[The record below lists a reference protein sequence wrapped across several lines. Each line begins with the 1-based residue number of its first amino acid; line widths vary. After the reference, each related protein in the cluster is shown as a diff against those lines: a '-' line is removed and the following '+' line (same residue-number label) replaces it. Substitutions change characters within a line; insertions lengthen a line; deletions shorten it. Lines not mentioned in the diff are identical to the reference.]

1 MANENGEI
9 ELYGALRSKT
19 SDHKVAFASEVYDEA
34 QGKFQSQIN
43 QEAANDG
50 LVSAKVAQSFTD
62 AEKARARQNIGAGEL
77 QSITQEEF
85 NKIFN
90 D

>member
-1 MANENGEI
+1 MANGEI
-9 ELYGALRSKT
+9 NIYGAIRSQTGEGK
-19 SDHKVAFASEVYDEA
+19 AAYASQIWDEE

-43 QEAANDG
+43 KETANDG
-50 LVSAKVAQSFTD
+50 LVSAKVQQSFTD
-62 AEKARARQNIGAGEL
+62 AEKERARQNIGAGEL

-85 NKIFN
+85 NEIFN

>member
-1 MANENGEI
+1 MANGNGEI

-19 SDHKVAFASEVYDEA
+19 SDHKVAFASEIYDEA

-43 QEAANDG
+43 RETANDG
-50 LVSAKVAQSFTD
+50 LVSAKAQQSFTD
-62 AEKARARQNIGAGEL
+62 AEKAQARQNIGAGDL
-77 QSITQEEF
+77 QGITQEEF
-85 NKIFN
+85 EEIFN